1 MARQIDFYFVDQEGD
16 KIYLADDQDVMKMQ
30 ELVRAEGKLTGKV
43 IIERVS
49 GIQSNDILKTSLGSM
64 TGPVATGDSIN

>member
-30 ELVRAEGKLTGKV
+30 ELVRAEGKLAGKV

-49 GIQSNDILKTSLGSM
+49 GIQGNDVLKTSLGSM
-64 TGPVATGDSIN
+64 TGPVKTGDSIN

>member
-30 ELVRAEGKLTGKV
+30 ELVRAEGKLAGKV

-49 GIQSNDILKTSLGSM
+49 GIQGNDVLKTSLGSM
-64 TGPVATGDSIN
+64 TGPVVTGDSIN

>member
-49 GIQSNDILKTSLGSM
+49 GI
-64 TGPVATGDSIN
+64 